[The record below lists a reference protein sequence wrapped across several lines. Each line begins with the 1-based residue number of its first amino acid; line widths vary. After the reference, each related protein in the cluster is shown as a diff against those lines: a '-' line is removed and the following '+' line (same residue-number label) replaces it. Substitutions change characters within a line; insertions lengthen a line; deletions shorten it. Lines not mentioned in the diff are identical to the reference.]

1 MSGKRKPSFTDKDNS
16 IHDVRDTIIDDDDD
30 SIEAS
35 DRVGN
40 LSAASAS
47 YQNVVDTALKNERTF
62 SSSSMS
68 TTTSTSLSE
77 HDVDYESVSSPG
89 NSSTASGPTYIR
101 DKAIK
106 LSCYN

>member
-47 YQNVVDTALKNERTF
+47 YHNVVDTALKNERTF